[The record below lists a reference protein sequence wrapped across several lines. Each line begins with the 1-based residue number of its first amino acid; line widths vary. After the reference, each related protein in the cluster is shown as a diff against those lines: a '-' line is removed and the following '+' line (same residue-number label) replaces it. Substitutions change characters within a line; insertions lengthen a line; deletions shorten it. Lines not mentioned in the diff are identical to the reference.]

1 MPPRV
6 TIAKLWID
14 TGQRK
19 QPRYCKL
26 ALDKDTS
33 LVYHTDLLDDFS
45 MGADPSSAPLSLK
58 ANVSCF
64 PPGRIL
70 DGI

>member
-26 ALDKDTS
+26 VRDNGMS
-33 LVYHTDLLDDFS
+33 LVYHT
-45 MGADPSSAPLSLK
+45 A
-58 ANVSCF
+58 
-64 PPGRIL
+64 
-70 DGI
+70 